1 MPHNICENYEKDF
14 ISAPL
19 TQWGWNQ
26 PQRARISNVVHSR
39 GQCSIISS
47 ISSKVYKQLCTCSL
61 SYGIYNIEYIIIL
74 RLEYRS
80 FLL

>member
-1 MPHNICENYEKDF
+1 MHIHGGENFEKDF

-39 GQCSIISS
+39 GQCSIISN
-47 ISSKVYKQLCTCSL
+47 KVCKQHVH
-61 SYGIYNIEYIIIL
+61 YHMEYIILNIL
-74 RLEYRS
+74 LYKDKNIVHMT
-80 FLL
+80 FLYKI